1 MGSMKKEYDNSKKY
15 SYDIMDEISKLL
27 EKKDIPFN
35 INTNKTE
42 IVVKSAKYSKS
53 SIKSLITDNISK
65 PGTVLSL
72 LINIAD
78 IGDTI
83 YIRQVSK

>member
-1 MGSMKKEYDNSKKY
+1 MKKEYDNSKKY

-42 IVVKSAKYSKS
+42 IVVKSSKYSKS

-65 PGTVLSL
+65 PGTVISL
-72 LINIAD
+72 LINITD